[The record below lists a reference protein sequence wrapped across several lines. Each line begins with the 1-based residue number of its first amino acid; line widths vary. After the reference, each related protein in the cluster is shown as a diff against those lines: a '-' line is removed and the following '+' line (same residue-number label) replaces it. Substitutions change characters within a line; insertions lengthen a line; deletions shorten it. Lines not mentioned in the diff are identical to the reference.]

1 MTAFTDALD
10 LRTAVV
16 EHVGNPDIADVW
28 PRLVLL
34 AEAYLNRNLR
44 CREQVTR
51 TTLTLASGSVALP
64 SDFLE
69 IIGIYDG
76 YGLEYVQQPLQQVK
90 ENHPGGIYTPS
101 EAYYAISGS
110 NLVSMGADGAR
121 DVEYY
126 AKIPTLTTS
135 FTTSNW
141 LLQKHPAL
149 YLYAV
154 GLEAAKHVRDLDLA
168 SVTRDL
174 RDAEM
179 LDARIEDDRA
189 RYSRARVRIP
199 GVVP

>member
-1 MTAFTDALD
+1 MTAFADALD

-16 EHVGNPDIADVW
+16 EHVGKPDIVDVW
-28 PRLVLL
+28 PRLVLM
-34 AEAYLNRNLR
+34 AEAFLNRNLR

-51 TTLTLASGSVALP
+51 TTLTLAGGSVALP
-64 SDFLE
+64 ADFLE
-69 IIGIYDG
+69 MIGVYNG
-76 YGLEYVQQPLQQVK
+76 YGQEYIQQPLQQVK
-90 ENHPGGIYTPS
+90 EHHPGGMYLAS
-101 EAYYAISGS
+101 EAYYALSGTTM
-110 NLVSMGADGAR
+110 VSMGADGDR

-141 LLQKHPAL
+141 LLQKHPSL

-154 GLEAAKHVRDLDLA
+154 GLEAAKHVRDLELA

-174 RDAEM
+174 MNAE
-179 LDARIEDDRA
+179 LQAAQIEDDRA
-189 RYSRARVRIP
+189 RYSRARVRLP

>member
-16 EHVGNPDIADVW
+16 EHVGNDSITDVW
-28 PRLVLL
+28 PRLVLM
-34 AEAYLNRNLR
+34 AEAFLNRSLR

-69 IIGIYDG
+69 VIGVYNG
-76 YGLEYVQQPLQQVK
+76 SGAEYVQQPLQEVK
-90 ENHPGGIYTPS
+90 PTGSGD
-101 EAYYAISGS
+101 YYALSGTTI
-110 NLVSMGADGAR
+110 VKYGATGAY

-126 AKIPTLTTS
+126 AKLSTLSAS
-135 FTTSNW
+135 FTASNW
-141 LLQKHPAL
+141 LLQKHPSL

-154 GLEAAKHVRDLDLA
+154 GLEAAKH
-168 SVTRDL
+168 TRDL
-174 RDAEM
+174 ELASITRDLMNAE
-179 LDARIEDDRA
+179 LQAAQIEDERA

-199 GVVP
+199 GVNP

>member
-1 MTAFTDALD
+1 MAFTDALD

-16 EHVGNPDIADVW
+16 EHVGKPDIVDVW
-28 PRLVLL
+28 PRLVLM
-34 AEAYLNRNLR
+34 AEAFLNRNLR
-44 CREQVTR
+44 VREQVTR

-69 IIGIYDG
+69 MIGVYDG
-76 YGLEYVQQPLQQVK
+76 YGMEYVQQPLQQVK
-90 ENHPGGIYTPS
+90 ENHPGGFYTPS

-110 NLVSMGADGAR
+110 NLVSRGADGAR

-135 FTTSNW
+135 LTASNW
-141 LLQKHPAL
+141 LLQKHPSL

-154 GLEAAKHVRDLDLA
+154 GLEAAKHARDLELA

-174 RDAEM
+174 MNAE
-179 LDARIEDDRA
+179 LSAAQIEDDRA
-189 RYSRARVRIP
+189 RYARSRVRIP
-199 GVVP
+199 GNTP

>member
-16 EHVGNPDIADVW
+16 EHVGNADITDVW
-28 PRLVLL
+28 PRLVLM
-34 AEAYLNRNLR
+34 AEAFLNRNLR
-44 CREQVTR
+44 TRDQVTR

-69 IIGIYDG
+69 VIGLYDG
-76 YGLEYVQQPLQQVK
+76 YGMEYLQQPLQQVK
-90 ENHPGGIYTPS
+90 ENHPGGMYTPS
-101 EAYYAISGS
+101 EAYYAISGA
-110 NLVSMGADGAR
+110 NLVSMGADGDR
-121 DVEYY
+121 DFEYY

-135 FTTSNW
+135 LTTSNW

-154 GLEAAKHVRDLDLA
+154 GLEAAKHTRDLELA
-168 SVTRDL
+168 QVTRDL
-174 RDAEM
+174 REAE
-179 LDARIEDDRA
+179 LTEAHIEDDRA